1 MGIALDRLKKSVSMQ
16 PQRKS
21 VELPNGEE
29 FEFWSRPITLAQR
42 ARAQK
47 QAGSDDATAFAL
59 NLLAM
64 IATDQDGQKLFQVGE
79 LAELRNEL
87 PATVVEKL
95 LLQLLSD
102 DEQEDEDLDPKPSK
116 ASSKKTAS

>member
-1 MGIALDRLKKSVSMQ
+1 MGTALDRLKKSVSMQ

-21 VELPNGEE
+21 VELPNGDD

-47 QAGSDDATAFAL
+47 QAGSDDATTFAL

-64 IATDQDGQKLFQVGE
+64 VATDQDGQKLFQPGE

-95 LLQLLSD
+95 LLQLLAD

-116 ASSKKTAS
+116 GSSKKITS